1 MDQHDDAPI
10 TATGAT
16 FTHRTSGPSKV
27 RVAAIG
33 GAAIAL
39 AVGAVATSLAASPTE
54 TTTPRSAAGIGLFAP
69 AAMTTDPLE
78 LGRGGFDHGRFGGQV
93 GFREIT
99 IRSINGSSIGLGTD
113 DGWTR
118 TVTITDETTVT
129 KGGQEIEASDLA
141 VGDQVRL
148 IQTRSDDG
156 VYTVTAIAV
165 VVPHV
170 SGEISDLSSTGF
182 KVTTRDGSV
191 WTVTTDAETVYRY
204 GRADGTAAD
213 VANGDTV
220 LVQGESTG
228 DNALAASS
236 VSVAGDHVG
245 GTVTA
250 TTSSSITIETRAGD
264 SVTIH
269 VDADTM
275 YRIRTDDEAEGTLAD
290 IAVGD
295 VIGAGGRERADGS
308 LDAAVVAEG
317 RLGGGHGR
325 FEGRFDGR
333 FDGHGPRILDESDE
347 STDES

>member
-1 MDQHDDAPI
+1 MDLHDDVTTTPAR
-10 TATGAT
+10 ATST
-16 FTHRTSGPSKV
+16 DRTGGPSRI

-39 AVGAVATSLAASPTE
+39 AVGAVATSLAASPAPTPSPGS
-54 TTTPRSAAGIGLFAP
+54 TTGVGLFAP
-69 AAMTTDPLE
+69 ATLTADPGE
-78 LGRGGFDHGRFGGQV
+78 VRGGGFDHGRFGGQL

-99 IRSINGSSIGLGTD
+99 IRSINGSSIGLGTN

-118 TVTITDETTVT
+118 TVTITDETTLT

-148 IQTRSDDG
+148 VQTRSDDG
-156 VYTVTAIAV
+156 VYTVTAMAV

-170 SGEISDLSSTGF
+170 SGEVSDLSSAGF

-191 WTVTTDAETVYRY
+191 WTVTTDAETVYRF
-204 GRADGTAAD
+204 GPADGSAAD
-213 VANGDTV
+213 VMNGDTV
-220 LVQGESTG
+220 LVQGVSTG
-228 DNALAASS
+228 DNALSATS
-236 VSVAGDHVG
+236 VTVPGDRVG

-250 TTSSSITIETRAGD
+250 TTSGSITIETRDGD
-264 SVTIH
+264 RVTIH
-269 VDADTM
+269 VDGDTT
-275 YRIRTDDEAEGTLAD
+275 YRIRSDDDSEGTLAD

-295 VIGAGGRERADGS
+295 VIGAAGRERSDGS

-325 FEGRFDGR
+325 FEGRFEGR
-333 FDGHGPRILDESDE
+333 GPWMLEESDE
-347 STDES
+347 APDES